1 MPEHDTQERHGDT
14 TMIRA
19 AETAADLVHGVD
31 GDDHAPARTVVR
43 VRILRQ
49 DVAGG
54 ESYWE
59 RFEVPY
65 EANMNVISVLQ
76 KIAAQA
82 RSQDG
87 RKVAPVAWDC
97 NCLEEVCGSCTML
110 INGRTRMACSA
121 LVDRLQAEDGDEIEL
136 RPMSK
141 FPVVRDLVVD
151 RRRLFRGLEKMKAWV
166 PVEGSYDLGPGPR
179 ISPDEQE
186 EAYPLSECMSCG
198 CCLEACPQYT
208 KVEVVRRDGETEAEY
223 EQRRTSAFD
232 AGFVGPHA
240 ISQAVLFNAHPTGRM
255 IADERMQALTRQG
268 GIQMCGNAQNCV
280 AVCPKHIPLTRSI
293 ARAGRAATV
302 WALKRLFD
310 R

>member
-1 MPEHDTQERHGDT
+1 
-14 TMIRA
+14 MIKA
-19 AETAADLVHGVD
+19 AESAADLVHGH
-31 GDDHAPARTVVR
+31 GDDHGSARSVVR
-43 VRILRQ
+43 VRVLRQ

-65 EANMNVISVLQ
+65 VPNMNVISVLQ
-76 KIAAQA
+76 QIAAQA

-87 RKVAPVAWDC
+87 RRVAPVAWDC

-121 LVDRLQAEDGDEIEL
+121 LVDRLLAEDGDEIEL

-151 RRRLFRGLEKMKAWV
+151 RRRLFRGLEKVKAWV

-179 ISPDEQE
+179 ISPEEQE
-186 EAYPLSECMSCG
+186 DAYPLSECMSCG

-208 KVEVVRRDGETEAEY
+208 KVEVVRRDDESEADFEK
-223 EQRRTSAFD
+223 RRKAAFD
-232 AGFVGPHA
+232 AGFVGAHA
-240 ISQAVLFNAHPTGRM
+240 ISQAVLFNSHPTGRM

-268 GIQMCGNAQNCV
+268 GIQVCGNAQNCV
-280 AVCPKHIPLTRSI
+280 AVCPKGIPLTRSI

-302 WALKRLFD
+302 WALKKLFD

>member
-1 MPEHDTQERHGDT
+1 
-14 TMIRA
+14 MIKA
-19 AETAADLVHGVD
+19 ADSAADLVHGAG
-31 GDDHAPARTVVR
+31 GDDHGAARSVVR
-43 VRILRQ
+43 VRVLRQ

-59 RFEVPY
+59 RFEVSY
-65 EANMNVISVLQ
+65 EPNMNVISVLQ

-121 LVDRLQAEDGDEIEL
+121 LVDRLQAESGDEIEL

-151 RRRLFRGLEKMKAWV
+151 RRRLFRGLEKVKAWV

-179 ISPDEQE
+179 ISPEEQE
-186 EAYPLSECMSCG
+186 DAYPLSECMSCG

-208 KVEVVRRDGETEAEY
+208 KVETVRRDDESEADFEK
-223 EQRRTSAFD
+223 RRKSAFD
-232 AGFVGPHA
+232 TGFVGAHA

-255 IADERMQALTRQG
+255 IADERMEALTRQG

-280 AVCPKHIPLTRSI
+280 AVCPKQIPLTRSI

-302 WALKRLFD
+302 WALKKLFD